1 MSAELPSQPQKPA
14 APAPSPFSDFPSP
27 APTAATGAAATP
39 SVPPPASTPGG
50 SAPFSA
56 ERSPL
61 VRFIKL
67 CTVLLKVF
75 VGLAVLG
82 FMLYYYL
89 SIANPDALPKYDP
102 KTGAGPTPFKTIN
115 QILALPGQVLGK
127 TKEVVA
133 TNDARVADL
142 DRVVAQSE
150 NKDDKAR
157 ARGPA
162 YVPPTD
168 PAPAPADATAAAP
181 RSALGQ
187 IAALPGQVIGQTKGA
202 VEKNNARAGVLD
214 GVIANPDGI
223 EKGPAATRPPV
234 AGTPAKPEPVA
245 ATSVGAQEA
254 ADMAQSLVNFSLAQ
268 NAANP
273 ANPASPAPAKARP
286 AAVAPPTTPS
296 PAPVAQ
302 PKKIQ
307 IGGGIVITSPGVP
320 GTTEAGELFVTWVMN
335 AKISGVFPGSPAK
348 IMLNERLVRA
358 GDTAQVRLKIKL
370 EGLDLDNHLIL
381 FRDESGATVSRSY

>member
-1 MSAELPSQPQKPA
+1 MSAELPSQPDKPA
-14 APAPSPFSDFPSP
+14 APAPSPFSDFPAP
-27 APTAATGAAATP
+27 ASAAAKP
-39 SVPPPASTPGG
+39 SAPPPEATPGG

-67 CTVLLKVF
+67 CTLLLKIS
-75 VGLAVLG
+75 VGLMVLG

-89 SIANPDALPKYDP
+89 SIANPGALPKYDP

-115 QILALPGQVLGK
+115 QLLALPGQVLGK

-168 PAPAPADATAAAP
+168 PAPAPAEATAAAP

-187 IAALPGQVIGQTKGA
+187 IAALPGQVVGQAKGA

-223 EKGPAATRPPV
+223 EKGPAAGAARPTA
-234 AGTPAKPEPVA
+234 AGAPAKPEPVA
-245 ATSVGAQEA
+245 TTSVTTQEA
-254 ADMAQSLVNFSLAQ
+254 AEMAQSLVNFSLAQ
-268 NAANP
+268 NSANAA
-273 ANPASPAPAKARP
+273 APAPAPAAPAIARP
-286 AAVAPPTTPS
+286 AASPPPAAPP
-296 PAPVAQ
+296 PAKSAQ

-320 GTTEAGELFVTWVMN
+320 GTTEAGEFFITWVMN

-348 IMLNERLVRA
+348 VMLNERLVRA

-370 EGLDLDNHLIL
+370 EGLDLENRLIL